1 MYGRYTVIC
10 DCAYF
15 SFFKIQELP
24 LLLTLR
30 DIYNQ
35 STDSTE
41 GQEIEDTRQ
50 HKRSDKVT

>member
-15 SFFKIQELP
+15 PFFKIQELP

-30 DIYNQ
+30 DIYKNQ
-35 STDSTE
+35 DL
-41 GQEIEDTRQ
+41 
-50 HKRSDKVT
+50 SDYYAIRNTIN